1 MMSMIACLSLVVVL
15 LGGGSAWAQTAT
27 PSQEAIATVDEIV
40 VVARR
45 AGLPMWTVETATGSV
60 ILVGAISGVPRD
72 YAWRPEALEAAT
84 ARAERIL
91 YPIEGRASWPT

>member
-1 MMSMIACLSLVVVL
+1 MSFRIALAA
-15 LGGGSAWAQTAT
+15 LGLAFVMTTGAKGQPVDGG
-27 PSQEAIATVDEIV
+27 PDVATVEEIV

-84 ARAERIL
+84 ARAE
-91 YPIEGRASWPT
+91 ASA